1 MVSLT
6 FKIRIEAILN
16 SDKSNK
22 KKLQTFS
29 LPSNRICQVFTS
41 PGPLRLHKRDFA
53 SIFIQCLYQRV
64 NPIACYLDLL
74 QAGNITFS
82 HAKIWG
88 VPEPRKWNTEISVAP
103 FNASVRERSGLLF
116 FKTFLMWIHVGSG
129 AKLIKMQTWP
139 KWRWNESDKY

>member
-1 MVSLT
+1 MRQFWTVINPTKKNYRLFHFRLIVSVKYSHHLD
-6 FKIRIEAILN
+6 L
-16 SDKSNK
+16 
-22 KKLQTFS
+22 LHYW
-29 LPSNRICQVFTS
+29 
-41 PGPLRLHKRDFA
+41 LHKRDFA

-88 VPEPRKWNTEISVAP
+88 VPEPRKRNTEISVAP

-116 FKTFLMWIHVGSG
+116 FKTFLMWIHVRSG
-129 AKLIKMQTWP
+129 AKLINMQTWP